1 MSMQVRSRLRRF
13 GVALAGVCAVIVSLV
28 AAPPASAYSP
38 TPGTIYQLPSSQACL
53 KGRGNC
59 AIYPKAAQLSDG
71 KLVASFEQATVP
83 SSGSAVG
90 ETLPVYRS
98 TDDGTSWQLVS
109 QVQAPAYLSSDP
121 QYAKYTSAWTNP
133 YLYVMPQTVGS
144 LSAGTLVMAAVVSG
158 DDYYYTEHKAAD
170 PNWTPTG
177 DGDRKDMAIALYTS
191 TDDGTTW
198 SFANVITG
206 GGWQGG
212 SAGNLGANVANA
224 NTNHQVDPVWEPYLM
239 VYNGQ
244 LVAYYSDENDF
255 TAYDSSTGAL
265 TTDPDNSTATD
276 SLGQILAHR
285 TWDGTSSGWSSAVV
299 DVTGTTVSMG
309 GTKTEIGGG
318 RPGMANVVQTS
329 DGKWML
335 TYEYWGG
342 GDNVRYKVASDPL
355 HFFTVGGT
363 AGTGVS
369 GLPVASGSGTV
380 ARGGSPVIIRM
391 PDGRLVY
398 NAAGSG
404 SVWINSSGSSTGTW
418 TQYQTT
424 LPGAYS
430 RNLTYD
436 ANTGRVVI
444 LANQG
449 TSTIINADIDFGHSQ
464 GTLYKIV
471 NKLTGQVIG
480 THNNTTDANLGHSNT
495 ADVGLENA
503 GSASNLE
510 TEYWHVTTKP
520 SGVTLI
526 NEAGGRAAEIWGDNA
541 VAGAQIGQWVD
552 NKTTGLWNMVQ
563 LADGNYQFQS
573 TGNTSLYLT
582 GASAGANL
590 TLQTAATDGSQEWQ
604 LVAANGGTITG
615 SARTLTNVNTG
626 TCLDDYNGNTS
637 NGAVADLWAC
647 TGSTLQQFT
656 VTSVGNGQYT
666 IKNVNAGT
674 CLDDYQSGTANGS
687 TVDLWACNGGTNQS
701 WSFIPVNGGNYEI
714 VNQASGLCLDDP
726 YFNKANGV
734 HTDLWACNGG
744 TNQQWHF

>member
-1 MSMQVRSRLRRF
+1 MQVRSRLRKF
-13 GVALAGVCAVIVSLV
+13 GAALAGVCAVIVSLV
-28 AAPPASAYSP
+28 AAPSASAYSP
-38 TPGTIYQLPSSQACL
+38 TPGTIYQLPSGQACL

-59 AIYPKAAQLSDG
+59 AIYPKAAQLRNG
-71 KLVASFEQATVP
+71 QLVASFEQATVP

-98 TDDGTSWQLVS
+98 SDDGTSWQLIS
-109 QVQAPAYLSSDP
+109 QVQAPAYLSSDQ

-133 YLYVMPQTVGS
+133 YLYVLPQDVGS
-144 LSAGTLVMAAVVSG
+144 LSSGTLVMAAVVSG

-177 DGDRKDMAIALYTS
+177 DGDRKDLAIALYAS
-191 TDDGTTW
+191 TDQGTTW
-198 SFANVITG
+198 SFLNIITG

-212 SAGNLGANVANA
+212 SAGNIGTNVSNA
-224 NTNHQVDPVWEPYLM
+224 NTSQQVDPVWEPYLM

-244 LVAYYSDENDF
+244 LVAYYSDENDY

-265 TTDPDNSTATD
+265 TVDPANSTATD
-276 SLGQILAHR
+276 SQGQILAHR
-285 TWDGTSSGWSSAVV
+285 TWDGSSSTSWSSPVV
-299 DVTGTTVSMG
+299 DVTGTTVTMG

-355 HFFTVGGT
+355 HFYSVGGA

-369 GLPVASGSGTV
+369 GLPVTSGSGTV

-398 NAAGSG
+398 NASGSG
-404 SVWINSSGSSTGTW
+404 SVWMNSTGSSTGTW

-464 GTLYKIV
+464 GTLYMIV
-471 NKLTGQVIG
+471 NQLTGQVIG
-480 THNNTTDANLGHSNT
+480 THNNTTDANIGHSNT
-495 ADVGLENA
+495 PDVGLENA
-503 GSASNLE
+503 GSASNAE

-520 SGVTLI
+520 SGVTLL
-526 NEAGGRAAEIWGDNA
+526 NESGGRAAEIWGDNA

-590 TLQTAATDGSQEWQ
+590 TLQTATTNGSQEWQ

-615 SARTLTNVNTG
+615 TARTLTNVNTG
-626 TCLDDYNGNTS
+626 TCLDDLNGNTANNTS
-637 NGAVADLWAC
+637 VDLWSC

-666 IKNVNAGT
+666 IKNVNSGT
-674 CLDDYQSGTANGS
+674 CLDDYQFGTANGS
-687 TVDLWACNGGTNQS
+687 RADLWACNGGINQN
-701 WSFIPVNGGNYEI
+701 WSFIPINGGNYEI

-726 YFNKANGV
+726 RFDKTNGV
-734 HTDLWACNGG
+734 LTDLWTCNGG

>member
-1 MSMQVRSRLRRF
+1 MHVRSRLRKF
-13 GVALAGVCAVIVSLV
+13 GVALTGVCAVIVSLV

-38 TPGTIYQLPSSQACL
+38 TPGTVYQLPSSQACL

-59 AIYPKAAQLSDG
+59 AIYPKAAQLANG
-71 KLVASFEQATVP
+71 QLVASFEQATVP

-98 TDDGTSWQLVS
+98 SDDGTSWQLVS

-158 DDYYYTEHKAAD
+158 DDYYYVEHKAAD
-170 PNWTPTG
+170 PNWTPSG

-191 TDDGTTW
+191 TDQGTTW
-198 SFANVITG
+198 SFVNIITG

-212 SAGNLGANVANA
+212 SAGNTGVNISNA
-224 NTNHQVDPVWEPYLM
+224 NTNRQTDPVWEPYLM

-244 LVAYYSDENDF
+244 LVAYYSDENDY

-265 TTDPDNSTATD
+265 TTDPANDTATD

-285 TWDGTSSGWSSAVV
+285 TWNGSSGSGWSSAVV
-299 DVTGTTVSMG
+299 DVTGATVNMG
-309 GTKTEIGGG
+309 GTKTEIGDG

-342 GDNVRYKVASDPL
+342 GDNVRYKLASDPL
-355 HFFTVGGT
+355 HFYSAGG
-363 AGTGVS
+363 ASGTGIS
-369 GLPVASGSGTV
+369 TLPVAGGSGTV
-380 ARGGSPVIIRM
+380 ARGGSPVVIRM
-391 PDGRLVY
+391 PDGRLLY

-404 SVWINSSGSSTGTW
+404 SVWMNSTGSSTGTW

-424 LPGAYS
+424 VPGAYS

-436 ANTGRVVI
+436 SNTGRVVI

-480 THNNTTDANLGHSNT
+480 THNNTTDANIGHGNT
-495 ADVGLENA
+495 PDVGLENA
-503 GSASNLE
+503 GSASNAE

-520 SGVTLI
+520 SGVTLL
-526 NEAGGRAAEIWGDNA
+526 NESGGRAAEIWGNNP

-552 NKTTGLWNMVQ
+552 NTATGLWNMVQ

-573 TGNTSLYLT
+573 RGNTSLYLT

-590 TLQTAATDGSQEWQ
+590 TLQTATTDGSQEWQ
-604 LVAANGGTITG
+604 LVAAGGGTITG
-615 SARTLTNVNTG
+615 SARTLTNLNTG
-626 TCLDDYNGNTS
+626 TCLDDYNGNKA
-637 NGAVADLWAC
+637 NGASVDLWPC

-666 IKNVNAGT
+666 LKNVNSGT
-674 CLDDYQSGTANGS
+674 CLDDYQFGTANGS
-687 TVDLWACNGGTNQS
+687 TADLWACNGGTNQN
-701 WSFIPVNGGNYEI
+701 WSFIPINGSNYEI
-714 VNQASGLCLDDP
+714 VNEASGLCLDDP
-726 YFNKANGV
+726 HFNKANGV
-734 HTDLWACNGG
+734 LTDLWACDGG

>member
-1 MSMQVRSRLRRF
+1 MRVRSRLTKF
-13 GVALAGVCAVIVSLV
+13 GAALAAVCAVIVSLV
-28 AAPPASAYSP
+28 AAPSAGAYSP
-38 TPGTIYQLPSSQACL
+38 TPGTVYQLPSNQACL

-59 AIYPKAAQLSDG
+59 AIYPKAAQLNNG
-71 KLVASFEQATVP
+71 QLVASFELATVP

-98 TDDGTSWQLVS
+98 SDDGTSWSLVS

-133 YLYVMPQTVGS
+133 YLYVLPQTVGS

-158 DDYYYTEHKAAD
+158 DDSYYLEHKAAD
-170 PNWTPTG
+170 PNWTPSG
-177 DGDRKDMAIALYTS
+177 DGDRKDLAIALYSS
-191 TDDGTTW
+191 TDQGTTW
-198 SFANVITG
+198 SFLNIITG

-212 SAGNLGANVANA
+212 SAGNIGTNVSNA
-224 NTNHQVDPVWEPYLM
+224 NTYHQVDPVWEPYLM

-255 TAYDSSTGAL
+255 TAYDSGTGAL
-265 TTDPDNSTATD
+265 TTDPANSTATD
-276 SLGQILAHR
+276 SQGQIIAHR
-285 TWDGTSSGWSSAVV
+285 TWNGSSGSAWSSAVV
-299 DVTGTTVSMG
+299 DVTGTTVTMG

-318 RPGMANVVQTS
+318 RPGMANVVPTS

-355 HFFTVGGT
+355 HFYSVGGT
-363 AGTGVS
+363 AGTGIS
-369 GLPVASGSGTV
+369 TLPVAGGS
-380 ARGGSPVIIRM
+380 AALAQGGSPVVIRL

-404 SVWINSSGSSTGTW
+404 SVWIDSTGSSTGTW
-418 TQYQTT
+418 TQFQTT
-424 LPGAYS
+424 VPGAYS

-480 THNNTTDANLGHSNT
+480 THNNITDANIGNANSP
-495 ADVGLENA
+495 DVRLEAA
-503 GSASNLE
+503 GSASNAE
-510 TEYWHVTTKP
+510 TQYWHITTKP
-520 SGVTLI
+520 NGVTLL
-526 NEAGGRAAEIWGDNA
+526 NESGGRAAEIWGNNA
-541 VAGAQIGQWVD
+541 VAGAQIGSWVD
-552 NKTTGLWNMVQ
+552 NTSTALWTMVQ
-563 LADGNYQFQS
+563 LANGNVQFKS

-582 GASAGANL
+582 GASSGANL
-590 TLQTAATDGSQEWQ
+590 TLQTASSNGSQEWT
-604 LVAANGGTITG
+604 LVPANGGTLAG
-615 SARTLTNVNTG
+615 SARSLTNVNTG
-626 TCLDDYNGNTS
+626 TCLDDYQGNTA
-637 NGAVADLWAC
+637 NGASVDLWSC
-647 TGSTLQQFT
+647 TGSPLQQFN
-656 VTSVGNGQYT
+656 VSSAGNGQYT
-666 IKNVNAGT
+666 IKNVNSGT
-674 CLDDYQSGTANGS
+674 CLDDYQSGLTNGTAA
-687 TVDLWACNGGTNQS
+687 DLWSCNGGANQN
-701 WSFIPVNGGNYEI
+701 WSFIPVNGGNYLI

-726 YFNKANGV
+726 TFTKTNGV
-734 HTDLWACNGG
+734 LVDLWTCNGG